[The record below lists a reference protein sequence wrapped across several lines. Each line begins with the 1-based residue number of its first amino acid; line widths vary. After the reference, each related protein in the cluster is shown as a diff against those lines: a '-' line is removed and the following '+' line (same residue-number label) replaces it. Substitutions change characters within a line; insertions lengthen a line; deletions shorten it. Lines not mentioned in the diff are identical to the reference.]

1 MGDRVQEVRAYENIA
16 NAYYSLIIH
25 LLFTSLIGNAYYSL
39 IIHKK
44 AKAYYKKDLSI
55 AKEVGDRAR
64 EGHVNGNLGKACRSL
79 NDFQQAIEHYKNQ
92 LNIAKEAGDRA

>member
-1 MGDRVQEVRAYENIA
+1 MGDRVQEVRAYENIG

-39 IIHKK
+39 IIHNE
-44 AKAYYKKDLSI
+44 KDLSI

-92 LNIAKEAGDRA
+92 LNIAKEVGDRT